1 MKFNNWISYSFKF
14 HSSEVLL
21 TSNRFVGKIAK
32 TMDRFQQNQLPLKL
46 DLEIVDY
53 INYKQP
59 RLKLLKA
66 QGLPSY

>member
-1 MKFNNWISYSFKF
+1 
-14 HSSEVLL
+14 
-21 TSNRFVGKIAK
+21 
-32 TMDRFQQNQLPLKL
+32 MDRFQQNQLPLKL

-66 QGLPSY
+66 QGLPSYWASVLVLANDSTTNKIGQNT